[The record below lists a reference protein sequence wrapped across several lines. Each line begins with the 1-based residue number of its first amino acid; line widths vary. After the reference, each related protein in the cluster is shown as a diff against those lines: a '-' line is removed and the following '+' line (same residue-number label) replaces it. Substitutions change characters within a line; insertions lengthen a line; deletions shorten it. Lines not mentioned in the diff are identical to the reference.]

1 MAPPIAASS
10 CATQALVPA
19 GLGSRAARRPRS
31 RPPAV
36 APRRCRFAAPCSPQ
50 PPAHR
55 PPGRSRW
62 HRRGRRPG
70 RRVRRPKARSAPISA
85 ARRALLLRLIRGD
98 LRCPRRFRVGPDVRL
113 GRRGR
118 RDGKQVPGLLV
129 RGDGVGPPSRHAE
142 PVAVRLDLCIVGRSE
157 DLQDR
162 YRLTRRGTRRLRD
175 SAPGRQD
182 QKSRACSSDA
192 KSRHCV
198 LRCAMIRIGTG
209 RRDATLTQMGIFRA
223 SADEKAAQLSASC
236 RGSSRRPRSL
246 GSSAV
251 VFAAVAAARLT

>member
-1 MAPPIAASS
+1 M
-10 CATQALVPA
+10 TAL
-19 GLGSRAARRPRS
+19 
-31 RPPAV
+31 
-36 APRRCRFAAPCSPQ
+36 
-50 PPAHR
+50 
-55 PPGRSRW
+55 
-62 HRRGRRPG
+62 
-70 RRVRRPKARSAPISA
+70 
-85 ARRALLLRLIRGD
+85 RGD
-98 LRCPRRFRVGPDVRL
+98 R
-113 GRRGR
+113 
-118 RDGKQVPGLLV
+118 
-129 RGDGVGPPSRHAE
+129 VGPPSRHAE
-142 PVAVRLDLCIVGRSE
+142 PLAVRLDLCIVGRTE

-175 SAPGRQD
+175 SAPGCQD

-223 SADEKAAQLSASC
+223 SADGKAAQLSASC

-251 VFAAVAAARLT
+251 VFAARSRRSTHLNDAVVHPRLRSIESVLPKLSRCRPWRLVLTSGRPRRAVARRCRLGDAAHGWSFDSLASAWLSGASTRSGQCLSTYRQ